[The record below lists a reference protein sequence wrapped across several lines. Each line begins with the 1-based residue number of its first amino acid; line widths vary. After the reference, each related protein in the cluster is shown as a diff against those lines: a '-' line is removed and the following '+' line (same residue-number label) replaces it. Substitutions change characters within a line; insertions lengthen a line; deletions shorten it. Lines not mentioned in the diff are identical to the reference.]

1 MLKMVVFYR
10 MKCKKKKKKK
20 KKKTEN
26 VFPKAPDSST
36 EQTG

>member
-1 MLKMVVFYR
+1 MFVFFGIQST
-10 MKCKKKKKKK
+10 KKKK